1 MPGPALALLAFLA
14 LAALA
19 ALLLWPGR
27 GLGAR
32 LRRIARLTERVRMED
47 ALKHIYKLEYD
58 RRPATV
64 ESVAGAV
71 QLSRAH
77 AIRLLQ
83 RLEESELVT
92 ATDDRFALTGE
103 GRAQALHIVRTH
115 RLWERFL
122 ADRTGTPPEEWHR
135 SAEAHEHRL
144 SVAQR
149 EDLAAALGH
158 PVYDPHGDPIPTA
171 AGEMPLRSGVPL
183 TALAPGEG
191 GVVTHLEDEPREI
204 FRELVGLDIGL
215 MTQVERLDVEPAA
228 GASGRVAFVAG
239 ARRHEVSS
247 SVARNITVERR
258 KEAGEPEDPSW
269 SRTLAELAPGESGT
283 VAGIAPQCRGPARR
297 RLLDL
302 GVVPGTVVHA
312 RMRSA
317 GGDPVAYDI
326 RGALIALR
334 REQAA
339 RIQLVDEALGG
350 EGAELAREAAE
361 PGEVERAE
369 AGPLEDGGAD
379 AESPGDAP
387 PEAGSLDQADVAARR
402 AS

>member
-1 MPGPALALLAFLA
+1 MTNPALALLGFFA

-19 ALLLWPGR
+19 AVLLWPGR
-27 GLGAR
+27 GIGAR

-92 ATDDRFALTGE
+92 ATDDCFALTGD

-122 ADRTGTPPEEWHR
+122 ADRTGTPPEEWHHR
-135 SAEAHEHRL
+135 AEAHEHRL
-144 SVAQR
+144 TVAER
-149 EDLAAALGH
+149 EELAAALGH

-171 AGEMPLRSGVPL
+171 QGEMPSRSGVPL
-183 TALAPGEG
+183 TALEPGERA
-191 GVVTHLEDEPREI
+191 VVTHLEDEPREI
-204 FRELVGLDIGL
+204 FRELVGLQIGL
-215 MTQVERLDVEPAA
+215 MTPVERLAGERVA

-239 ARRHEVSS
+239 TRRHEVSS
-247 SVARNITVERR
+247 AVARNITVERR
-258 KEAGEPEDPSW
+258 ERAKEPLDEPVW

-302 GVVPGTVVHA
+302 GVVPGTLIQA

-339 RIQLVDEALGG
+339 QIQLADAAPTEG
-350 EGAELAREAAE
+350 ERED
-361 PGEVERAE
+361 GERA
-369 AGPLEDGGAD
+369 AD
-379 AESPGDAP
+379 HPVADRPVEAESAKTEPVTDHPAGNN
-387 PEAGSLDQADVAARR
+387 EAAARR

>member
-1 MPGPALALLAFLA
+1 MPDPALALLLFLA
-14 LAALA
+14 LAALS
-19 ALLLWPGR
+19 ALVLWPGR
-27 GLGAR
+27 GIGAR

-47 ALKHIYKLEYD
+47 ALKQIYKLDYD
-58 RRPATV
+58 RRPATA
-64 ESVAGAV
+64 ESVAGAL
-71 QLSRAH
+71 QLSRAQ

-92 ATDDRFALTGE
+92 AADDRFALTDA
-103 GRAQALHIVRTH
+103 GRTQALHIVRTH

-149 EDLAAALGH
+149 EDLAASLGH

-171 AGEMPLRSGVPL
+171 EGEMPSRSGIPL
-183 TALAPGEG
+183 TALAPGERG
-191 GVVTHLEDEPREI
+191 RVTHLEDEPREI
-204 FRELVGLDIGL
+204 FRELVGLEIEL
-215 MTQVERLDVEPAA
+215 MTPVERLRVEPEE
-228 GASGRVAFVAG
+228 GASGRVAFLAG
-239 ARRHEVSS
+239 SRRHEVPSA
-247 SVARNITVERR
+247 VARNITVEPLERV
-258 KEAGEPEDPSW
+258 EPAPAATG
-269 SRTLAELAPGESGT
+269 SRTLADLEPGQSGR
-283 VAGIAPQCRGPARR
+283 VAGIAPRVRGPARR

-302 GVVPGTVVHA
+302 GVVPGTVVQA

-334 REQAA
+334 RAQAVQIQLADESPAEIEAATTEAEAA
-339 RIQLVDEALGG
+339 RAKGQ
-350 EGAELAREAAE
+350 
-361 PGEVERAE
+361 
-369 AGPLEDGGAD
+369 
-379 AESPGDAP
+379 
-387 PEAGSLDQADVAARR
+387 R